1 MWMWA
6 TMAWGTPIAAE
17 EAAEL
22 GPPLTHE
29 IDAESGTLRLAWHTE
44 SGEEITHEVDIA
56 SIVDVRRVADPAG
69 PHLLLVSTTD
79 GGFVLERGPCALM
92 AAMAPQLAAALD
104 RPLVDGPAC
113 ADPSAEGRA
122 WVEERIRASTF
133 THVQTWDG
141 AILADVRVT
150 ERESGA
156 PALDLQR
163 ALVGARPMLGH
174 CFSQQ
179 PEATRAA
186 AFDAT
191 VRPNGSLGRVNPVLP
206 GTGSMG
212 VDGCLEERL
221 DQTSL
226 QEPPDRKRKVHI
238 EVSAP

>member
-1 MWMWA
+1 MWWWA
-6 TMAWGTPIAAE
+6 TVAWGAPIAAE
-17 EAAEL
+17 EAAQL

-29 IDAESGTLRLAWHTE
+29 IDVTSGTLRLAWHTDG
-44 SGEEITHEVDIA
+44 GEDKTHEVAIA
-56 SIVDVRRVADPAG
+56 TIVDVRRVADPSG
-69 PHLLLVSTTD
+69 PHLLLVSTSD
-79 GGFVLERGPCALM
+79 GGWVLERGPCAIM
-92 AAMAPQLAAALD
+92 AAMAPKLAAELD

-113 ADPSAEGRA
+113 ADPNAETRA
-122 WVEERIRASTF
+122 WMQERIRTSTF

-156 PALDLQR
+156 PALDVQR
-163 ALVGARPMLGH
+163 GLVGARPMLGH

-191 VRPNGSLGRVNPVLP
+191 VRPNGSLGRVSPVMP
-206 GTGSMG
+206 GTGSLG

-221 DQTSL
+221 DDTSL
-226 QEPPDRKRKVHI
+226 REPPDRKRKVHI